1 MEMKV
6 RWESSLEKI
15 PFNDVAPLGN
25 CIMLFSLSGYSV
37 CVFGSRMFLFFFF
50 FFFTYL
56 GMQDL
61 SSPTRDPAHPPC
73 SGSAESSPLGHQC
86 VC

>member
-1 MEMKV
+1 MARGDKRMEMKV

-50 FFFTYL
+50 FFFYL
-56 GMQDL
+56 
-61 SSPTRDPAHPPC
+61 PWHA
-73 SGSAESSPLGHQC
+73 GS
-86 VC
+86 

>member
-1 MEMKV
+1 MARGDKRMEMKV

-37 CVFGSRMFLFFFF
+37 CVFGSRMFLFLFFF
-50 FFFTYL
+50 FYL
-56 GMQDL
+56 
-61 SSPTRDPAHPPC
+61 PWHA
-73 SGSAESSPLGHQC
+73 GS
-86 VC
+86 

>member
-1 MEMKV
+1 MARGDKRMEMKV

-37 CVFGSRMFLFFFF
+37 CVFGSRMFLVFFFF
-50 FFFTYL
+50 FYL
-56 GMQDL
+56 
-61 SSPTRDPAHPPC
+61 PWHA
-73 SGSAESSPLGHQC
+73 GS
-86 VC
+86 

>member
-1 MEMKV
+1 MARGDKRMEMKV

-37 CVFGSRMFLFFFF
+37 CVFGSRMFLGFFFF
-50 FFFTYL
+50 FYL
-56 GMQDL
+56 
-61 SSPTRDPAHPPC
+61 PWHA
-73 SGSAESSPLGHQC
+73 GS
-86 VC
+86 